1 MSSIEKHSISGIETN
16 SKKFIK
22 SFLIVGMHILPNGIE
37 PRTEVWQ
44 LFRVCPWP
52 NLPNGPF

>member
-1 MSSIEKHSISGIETN
+1 MSFIEKHSISGIKAD

-22 SFLIVGMHILPNGIE
+22 SFLIAGMHILLNGIE
-37 PRTEVWQ
+37 PRTKVWQ

-52 NLPNGPF
+52 NLSNGPI